1 MKALS
6 VALVLLTL
14 AGCYNTWNGVRE
26 DGSRIIGRSVSG
38 IGHGIGKAG
47 QALERTGSRIDNSQ
61 QVQQPQMYEQN
72 QYPYP
77 AQNQYPYPAQNQ
89 YPEQNQ
95 YQY

>member
-14 AGCYNTWNGVRE
+14 TGCHNTWNGVRE

-47 QALERTGSRIDNSQ
+47 QALERTGSRIDNRQ
-61 QVQQPQMYEQN
+61 QVQQPQIYE
-72 QYPYP
+72 
-77 AQNQYPYPAQNQ
+77 QNQYPYPAQNQ

>member
-14 AGCYNTWNGVRE
+14 AGCHNTWNGVRE

-47 QALERTGSRIDNSQ
+47 QALERTGSRIDNRQ
-61 QVQQPQMYEQN
+61 QVQPQMSG
-72 QYPYP
+72 
-77 AQNQYPYPAQNQ
+77 
-89 YPEQNQ
+89 QNQ

>member
-14 AGCYNTWNGVRE
+14 AGCHNTWNGVRE

-47 QALERTGSRIDNSQ
+47 QAL
-61 QVQQPQMYEQN
+61 
-72 QYPYP
+72 
-77 AQNQYPYPAQNQ
+77 
-89 YPEQNQ
+89 
-95 YQY
+95 

>member
-14 AGCYNTWNGVRE
+14 AGCHNTWNGVRE
-26 DGSRIIGRSVSG
+26 DGSRI

-47 QALERTGSRIDNSQ
+47 QALERTGSRIDNRQ
-61 QVQQPQMYEQN
+61 QVQQPQMSG
-72 QYPYP
+72 
-77 AQNQYPYPAQNQ
+77 QNQYPYPAQNQ

>member
-1 MKALS
+1 MKVLS

-14 AGCYNTWNGVRE
+14 AGCHNTWNGVRE

-47 QALERTGSRIDNSQ
+47 QALERTGSRIDNRQ
-61 QVQQPQMYEQN
+61 QVQQPQMSG
-72 QYPYP
+72 
-77 AQNQYPYPAQNQ
+77 QNQYPYPAQNQ

>member
-14 AGCYNTWNGVRE
+14 AGCHNTWNGVRE

-61 QVQQPQMYEQN
+61 QVQRPQIVRTESISI
-72 QYPYP
+72 PGAEP
-77 AQNQYPYPAQNQ
+77 ISIPGAEPIS
-89 YPEQNQ
+89 
-95 YQY
+95 